1 MEQDHIWDAFQ
12 NDSSLIDVGFPA
24 RRRFEFIAKQVEP
37 RTRVLNIGV
46 GSGYL
51 EGLLVSKGVEVSC
64 LDPSQKAI
72 ERIAEQLGL
81 GDRAKVGYS
90 QKIPFPECSFDYVI
104 MSEVLEHL
112 GDVDI
117 ENTLKEVNRVLC
129 ENGRFLGTVPAD
141 ENLQASLVVCPCCGK
156 RFHRWGHVQ
165 SFSKDRMFQ
174 VLEGFDRSRVK
185 RFSFVDFQQLNWKGK
200 VVGTIQILQSALGQR
215 GSNQNF
221 YFEAIKK

>member
-12 NDSSLIDVGFPA
+12 NDSSLLNVGFPA
-24 RRRFEFIAKQVEP
+24 RRRFEFIAKQVRP
-37 RTRVLNIGV
+37 GSRVLNIGV
-46 GSGYL
+46 GSGCL

-72 ERIAEQLGL
+72 ERIAEQLDL

-90 QKIPFPECSFDYVI
+90 REIPFPDYSFDYVI

-112 GDVDI
+112 DNVDI
-117 ENTLKEVNRVLC
+117 KSTLKEVIRVLC
-129 ENGRFLGTVPAD
+129 ESGRFLGTVPAD

-156 RFHRWGHVQ
+156 HFHRWGHVQ
-165 SFSKDRMFQ
+165 SFSKDRVSQ
-174 VLEGFDRSRVK
+174 VLEVFDSSRVK
-185 RFSFVDFQQLNWKGK
+185 RLSFVDFQQLNWKGK
-200 VVGTIQILQSALGQR
+200 VVGTIQIIQSALGQR

-221 YFEAIKK
+221 YFEATKK